1 MGKFIIYQMLPRLW
15 GNIEGKNIKNGT
27 LKDNGC
33 GKFSSIDTISLEYLR
48 SLGVSYV
55 WYTGIIRHATAEDEA
70 GCTPSSADW
79 VKGRAGSPYSIT
91 DYYDVNPYLTSEWM
105 SSVIW

>member
-33 GKFSSIDTISLEYLR
+33 GKFNSIDTISLEYLR
-48 SLGVSYV
+48 SLGTQESYGMPRQKTHAAAFHPRK
-55 WYTGIIRHATAEDEA
+55 TG
-70 GCTPSSADW
+70 
-79 VKGRAGSPYSIT
+79 
-91 DYYDVNPYLTSEWM
+91 
-105 SSVIW
+105 